1 MLRINKNTLINDSK
15 IECICEYGFKPLIRY
30 VKENDKSGKVRKIK
44 GSYGYNS
51 LIIMEDGYVFL
62 CPNKP
67 SVYLKRQDPELYITL
82 SPKRHVLKKAMIRE
96 ITTKPNAGQHRDIM
110 KAKAEGKFFDLS
122 GNKKTFYY
130 IFTVNDHIYGLNSLW
145 DMKIISKGDDKYE
158 I

>member
-67 SVYLKRQDPELYITL
+67 SVYLKRQDPELYIIL

-110 KAKAEGKFFDLS
+110 KAKAEDFL
-122 GNKKTFYY
+122 
-130 IFTVNDHIYGLNSLW
+130 IFLETKRHFIIYLQS
-145 DMKIISKGDDKYE
+145 MIIFMD
-158 I
+158 